1 MAEKGDS
8 STEVQFS
15 LSLLISEASYS
26 DLRKLEIITM
36 RVLSYIRRL
45 SGNESIN
52 AAIAQIQKIM
62 VWLRTMQMMLHSIQV
77 AQSAVTG
84 GPLGWAM
91 AAMNIVAFAFT
102 TQDTFNYDIY
112 RSTA

>member
-1 MAEKGDS
+1 MAAKGDS

-15 LSLLISEASYS
+15 LSVMLGEATYS